1 MIDLSFLG
9 YEQLDDTIAL
19 GKAVALVPKKYIQL
33 VEGVKLKSAMLQD
46 SGNSLYITPMK
57 EL

>member
-1 MIDLSFLG
+1 MDIFGLG
-9 YEQLDDTIAL
+9 MEQVDDTISL
-19 GKAVALVPKKYIQL
+19 GKAIAIVPKKYIQL
-33 VEGVKLKSAMLQD
+33 VEGVKLKSAVLQD